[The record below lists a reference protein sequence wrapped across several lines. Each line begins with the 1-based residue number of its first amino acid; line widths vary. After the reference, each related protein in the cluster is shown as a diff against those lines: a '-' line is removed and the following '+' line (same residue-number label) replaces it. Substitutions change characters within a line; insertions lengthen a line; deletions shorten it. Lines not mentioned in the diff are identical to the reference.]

1 MREEKEM
8 EMQKVGMN
16 GRSGMRR
23 QKSDVS
29 YSGRSG
35 FVNRRELKA
44 MRAEVKDGC
53 RLQHGKTES
62 LRLMENQ
69 Q

>member
-8 EMQKVGMN
+8 EMQRVGMN

-23 QKSDVS
+23 QKSGVN

-44 MRAEVKDGC
+44 MMAEVKDGC
-53 RLQHGKTES
+53 KL
-62 LRLMENQ
+62 
-69 Q
+69 